1 MGNFYMEATQI
12 NYRRD
17 DTLKTVDQKL
27 QELSQ
32 ESAIDTDIAPVFKS
46 TSTYNPGDLVYYR
59 NKLYVCNTQHSGA
72 WAAADF
78 TATDVSTA
86 LNAAVGAL
94 DETKADYAD
103 LAGAFSA
110 ETAYTAGDLV
120 IYNGIIYRCTND
132 HTGEWDAD
140 DFSAT
145 TIGAELNSI
154 SSNLSGYELQNN
166 TNLEVADRKN
176 ILPVRL
182 SNVKAKNTTGTWS
195 DNIYTVNG
203 GTITVNTN
211 NDGYVTEIVT
221 NGTFA
226 TNTTFFNL
234 VDNFSPKVS
243 GDYVLNG
250 IVAQAEQE
258 VLQLYFHNDTDYIDV
273 NPRDKG
279 LGATVTLN
287 SAKKYSCYFRVSAGS
302 PIDNEQSYPMLRDAR
317 VSDATF
323 APYIP
328 SVETRLES
336 VENDLTSKS
345 LYIGKSTIG
354 FWNSIFA
361 GHYSGSGNYISFF
374 IPCKYDTSISS
385 VSIDNNAKF
394 SVYRFDGTSLNQAYY
409 DVTNVT
415 VYKSSV
421 GLKIEIKTNETHTN
435 YINTVM
441 TIELGQYSDFT
452 FS

>member
-1 MGNFYMEATQI
+1 MG
-12 NYRRD
+12 
-17 DTLKTVDQKL
+17 
-27 QELSQ
+27 S
-32 ESAIDTDIAPVFKS
+32 
-46 TSTYNPGDLVYYR
+46 
-59 NKLYVCNTQHSGA
+59 
-72 WAAADF
+72 
-78 TATDVSTA
+78 A
-86 LNAAVGAL
+86 LNEV
-94 DETKADYAD
+94 
-103 LAGAFSA
+103 
-110 ETAYTAGDLV
+110 
-120 IYNGIIYRCTND
+120 
-132 HTGEWDAD
+132 
-140 DFSAT
+140 
-145 TIGAELNSI
+145 

-195 DNIYTVNG
+195 DNIYTVNS

-258 VLQLYFHNDTDYIDV
+258 VLQLYFHNDTDDIDV

-317 VSDATF
+317 ISDATF

-328 SVETRLES
+328 SVETRLEAVESNLSNLVKEYSGGS
-336 VENDLTSKS
+336 VTSDNNGVLTTDIASSYHILGCVFGNYILLPFINTTTNKWSILVADLD
-345 LYIGKSTIG
+345 
-354 FWNSIFA
+354 
-361 GHYSGSGNYISFF
+361 GSGNV
-374 IPCKYDTSISS
+374 
-385 VSIDNNAKF
+385 VSQPNKTATL
-394 SVYRFDGTSLNQAYY
+394 YAYY
-409 DVTNVT
+409 
-415 VYKSSV
+415 
-421 GLKIEIKTNETHTN
+421 I
-435 YINTVM
+435 
-441 TIELGQYSDFT
+441 
-452 FS
+452 